1 MAETTT
7 PGATAMQPAKGRDQ
21 IIHMPASR
29 RAFLG
34 AMTAASYQRVQG
46 ANERLQLG
54 FIGCGIIAHNHLMH
68 LKPAKDV
75 DIAATCD
82 AYLPRA
88 EQAITLYNPRAKAY
102 QDFRRILDDKSIQAV
117 VISTP
122 SHWHALMTIMAC
134 AAGKD
139 VYVEK
144 PLTVCVKEGRWMV
157 EAARRYNRI
166 VQAGTQQR
174 SLPHYQKAATELL
187 RGPLGKIVNIR
198 SGSTRNCMPGFGRPA
213 DSAPPPG
220 MDWAMFTGPARKR
233 PYNVNRGLYN
243 FRWFWDTDGG
253 QQTNMGT
260 HEMDIVLWA
269 LQCKGPLSVVSYGGR
284 HVLQDN
290 CEVPDT
296 QDSLFEFP
304 GNVNATFTYREAS
317 VGGQPIP
324 VLWFFGTKGGMDL
337 SRAGYKVYPDSKMP
351 WDGWIPAADVQPAI
365 PPDGPKQ
372 LAGAADNPGA
382 LQAGRERWMEASSM
396 GPASTVYGGMDLHER
411 NWIECIKSRKMPNGD
426 VEFGHRA
433 TTACHLANISLR
445 LGGRKLRWDAEKEDF
460 IGDREASA
468 MLVRPYTPPWDKEL
482 ASLKVGA

>member
-1 MAETTT
+1 MSETVTFDGASPKSPKASDQI
-7 PGATAMQPAKGRDQ
+7 PGAP
-21 IIHMPASR
+21 ISR

-34 AMTAASYQRVQG
+34 AMSAASYQRILG
-46 ANERLQLG
+46 ANDRVQLG
-54 FIGCGIIAHNHLMH
+54 FIGCGIIGRNHLMH
-68 LKPAKDV
+68 LKAVSDV
-75 DIAATCD
+75 EIVATCD
-82 AYLPRA
+82 AYMPRA
-88 EQAITLYNPRAKAY
+88 EQCVADFNPRAKAY
-102 QDFRRILDDKSIQAV
+102 QDFRRLLEDKNIQAV
-117 VISTP
+117 FICTP

-166 VQAGTQQR
+166 VQTGTQQR
-174 SLPHYQKAATELL
+174 SLPHYQKAATALL
-187 RGPLGKIVNIR
+187 RGYMGKIVSIR
-198 SGSTRNCMPGFGRPA
+198 SGSTRNCMPGFGSPP

-220 MDWAMFTGPARKR
+220 MDWDLFRGPARKR

-269 LQCKGPLSVVSYGGR
+269 LQVKGPTSVVSFGGR
-284 HVLQDN
+284 YALQDN
-290 CEVPDT
+290 CETPDT

-304 GNVNATFTYREAS
+304 EHVNAVFSYREAS

-337 SRAGYKVYPDSKMP
+337 SRAGFKIYPDRKMP
-351 WDGWIPAADVQPAI
+351 WDGWIPAADKQPAI
-365 PPDGPKQ
+365 PPDGPQQ

-382 LQAGRERWMEASSM
+382 LRARGEPWIQPLEML
-396 GPASTVYGGMDLHER
+396 PASKVYGGMDLHER
-411 NWIECIKSRKMPNGD
+411 NFLDCTKSRKRPNAD
-426 VEFGHRA
+426 VEDGHRA
-433 TTACHLANISLR
+433 TTACHLANLSLR
-445 LGGRKLRWDAEKEDF
+445 LGGRKLQWDAEKEDF

-468 MLVRPYTPPWDKEL
+468 MLVRPYTPPWDEVL
-482 ASLKVGA
+482 ASFKLGA